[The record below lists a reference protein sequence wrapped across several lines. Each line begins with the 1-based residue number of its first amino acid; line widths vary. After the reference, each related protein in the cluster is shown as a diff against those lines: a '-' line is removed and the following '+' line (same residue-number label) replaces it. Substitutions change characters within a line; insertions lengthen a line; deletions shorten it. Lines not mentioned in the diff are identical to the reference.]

1 MVQPISETEFGGADL
16 HVLDLAQKQN
26 EIGIFEPII
35 LLSKNKKLQQRF
47 TELGIKCLCGYEAKN
62 ILAFIRWANRKL
74 KTNTIDLIHSHG
86 YDSNYQMVLLKKM
99 FPKKWKKI
107 PTVITSHGWI
117 ETNFFLKFKTRL
129 DFYCHSFADALIVC
143 AKKNLKRLK
152 KVDGQTHDF
161 VPNGISFD
169 PFNKQS
175 IEQLPYKQLYD
186 RQLKKVAYVGRLSA
200 EKRVDL
206 FLKSAFEVLKKRN
219 DVVYFVVG
227 DGLENSSLK
236 KMVEDSG
243 HSANICFTGLLENV
257 SEIYKNI
264 DLLILSSDTES
275 TPRVVIEALYNQ
287 VPVVAT
293 EVGDV
298 PLLVV
303 SNKNGF
309 VVPKGDWKKISEH
322 TQNILED
329 DEVKTQLGKNGKAH
343 IEKHFT
349 ISIME
354 NEISNI
360 YKKII

>member
-1 MVQPISETEFGGADL
+1 MVQPISEIEFGGADL
-16 HVLDLAQKQN
+16 HVLDLAQQQN
-26 EIGIFEPII
+26 ENGIFEPIV
-35 LLSKNKKLQQRF
+35 LLSKNRKLQKRF
-47 TELGIKCLCGYEAKN
+47 TELGIKCLCGYETKN
-62 ILAFIRWANRKL
+62 LLGFIRWANRKL
-74 KTNTIDLIHSHG
+74 KTRSIDLIHSHG

-99 FPKKWKKI
+99 FPRKWKRI

-117 ETNFFLKFKTRL
+117 ETNFFLKFKTAL

-152 KVDGQTHDF
+152 KIDGQIQNF
-161 VPNGISFD
+161 IPNGISFD
-169 PFNKQS
+169 QFNKRTT
-175 IEQLPYKQLYD
+175 EKLPFEKLYNPK
-186 RQLKKVAYVGRLSA
+186 LKKVAYIGRLSA

-206 FLKSAFEVLKKRN
+206 FLKSAFDVLEKRN
-219 DVVYFVVG
+219 NVEYFVVG
-227 DGLENSSLK
+227 DGLEYDSLK
-236 KMVEDSG
+236 QMVEDSG
-243 HSANICFTGLLENV
+243 HGDNICFTGLLEDV
-257 SEIYKNI
+257 SEVYKNI

-293 EVGDV
+293 AVGDV

-303 SNKNGF
+303 SNENGF

-322 TQNILED
+322 TQTILED
-329 DEVKTQLGKNGKAH
+329 DDVKTQLGKNGKAH

-354 NEISNI
+354 NEISNT